1 MLTQRGNVM
10 LVLSRR
16 VGEAIVVGGNIRILV
31 LSVTGSSVRIGVQAP
46 RSVTV
51 HREEVLAQAGELP
64 ADLAEH
70 PEGEPRSRHGQ
81 HR

>member
-1 MLTQRGNVM
+1 M

-31 LSVTGSSVRIGVQAP
+31 LSVTGSSVRIGVKAP
-46 RSVTV
+46 RAVTV

-64 ADLAEH
+64 PELAQD
-70 PEGEPRSRHGQ
+70 PEGEPRSRHG
-81 HR
+81 HRR